1 MTASAP
7 QAQSFARALA
17 IALLYAIPLAIVWN
31 LAAERLAP
39 SLVLQLMQLTG
50 VTAAPAPAS
59 WSWRSFAD
67 GTLQAAAARS
77 VGAAAPLRPLLIRLN
92 NEIRYTLFGAIAA
105 PDIIEGDHHQL
116 IERYAWEEYC
126 SRDAETAARKAREII
141 PKLRDI
147 QAYYAARNR
156 VFLYIITPSKAAHLP
171 EYFLRR
177 FPCGNSPEDRATKL
191 SALVGLLR
199 EAGIHVL
206 DTASLIHGLKG
217 TERVDLFARGS
228 IHWNSLANA
237 HAADAVAAEI
247 NRLDGRAAIPRLH
260 WRYQVVNGA
269 RGVDSDLADLMNLLV
284 PRVQYP
290 VPAVTQLP
298 AAPCADQP
306 SSRLDVAVIGN
317 SFSEGLLEPLISGA
331 CLTRLTI
338 YRYLAVR
345 HGATAES
352 WKLTPLE
359 SDIAPIRDAD
369 VVILEENE
377 GFAAEA
383 SYVARLRALVADR

>member
-1 MTASAP
+1 VAH
-7 QAQSFARALA
+7 ALA
-17 IALLYAIPLAIVWN
+17 IGLLYAIPLAIAWN
-31 LAAERLAP
+31 LAAERIAP
-39 SLVLQLMQLTG
+39 SLVLQLGQLTG

-67 GTLQAAAARS
+67 GTLQATVARA
-77 VGAAAPLRPLLIRLN
+77 VGAAAPLRPFLIRLN

-105 PDIIEGDHHQL
+105 PDIIEGDSHQL

-126 SRDAETAARKAREII
+126 SRNPETAAHKAREII

-147 QAYYAARNR
+147 QDYYAARNR

-171 EYFLRR
+171 EYFLPR
-177 FPCGNSPEDRATKL
+177 FPCGNSPEDRTTKL
-191 SALVGLLR
+191 PALVGLLR
-199 EAGIHVL
+199 QAGIHVL
-206 DTASLIHGLKG
+206 DTASLIHALKG

-237 HAADAVAAEI
+237 HAADAVVAEI
-247 NRLDGRAAIPRLH
+247 DRLDTGAAIPRLH
-260 WRYQVVNGA
+260 WRYEVVNRAHGA
-269 RGVDSDLADLMNLLV
+269 DSDLAELMNLLV
-284 PRVQYP
+284 PRVHYP
-290 VPAVTQLP
+290 APAVTQLP
-298 AAPCADQP
+298 APPCDAQT
-306 SSRLDVAVIGN
+306 SSRLDVALVGN
-317 SFSEGLLEPLISGA
+317 SFSEGLAEALISGA
-331 CLTRLTI
+331 CLSRLTI
-338 YRYLAVR
+338 YRYLEIR

-377 GFAAEA
+377 GFVAEG
-383 SYVARLRALVADR
+383 SYVARLRALVAGR